1 MKTKQK
7 IRLKVGDIVTIISGS
22 HKNKEGEI
30 IKLYSDSGK
39 ILIKGINFKVR
50 HIKPIKENEI
60 GEINFVS
67 DLNFELVLLQLK
79 KRLNIKINSKFS
91 VKKID

>member
-30 IKLYSDSGK
+30 IKLYSNSSK

-50 HIKPIKENEI
+50 HIKPIKENDI
-60 GEINFVS
+60 GEIKQIEAPIHHSNVK
-67 DLNFELVLLQLK
+67 L
-79 KRLNIKINSKFS
+79 KINKS
-91 VKKID
+91 